1 MLSTCNEHL
10 TIIIIL
16 GGYVCVHGLLNV
28 ARAIFPIVWLN
39 DSLDIAIKVFFIV
52 FFLDVISIWIGRL
65 WVKPFF
71 YIIWVSSVQSVEGF
85 RRKNRFPKKEGI
97 LPPDCCWTQYIKF
110 FLSFQPTRLLCKS
123 QISQSPKP

>member
-39 DSLDIAIKVFFIV
+39 DSLDIAIKVFLLL
-52 FFLDVISIWIGRL
+52 FF
-65 WVKPFF
+65 F
-71 YIIWVSSVQSVEGF
+71 
-85 RRKNRFPKKEGI
+85 
-97 LPPDCCWTQYIKF
+97 
-110 FLSFQPTRLLCKS
+110 
-123 QISQSPKP
+123 

>member
-1 MLSTCNEHL
+1 VLSTCNEHL

-52 FFLDVISIWIGRL
+52 VFFLDVISI
-65 WVKPFF
+65 
-71 YIIWVSSVQSVEGF
+71 
-85 RRKNRFPKKEGI
+85 
-97 LPPDCCWTQYIKF
+97 
-110 FLSFQPTRLLCKS
+110 
-123 QISQSPKP
+123 